1 MGKNRNVRID
11 RVVEIGER
19 CYIGTRSVICSGVIA
34 DAIVIGANTTVS
46 KSLNNRG
53 FMLIKHYVIYLLM
66 LMNLS
71 KKLEELNCRVDKN
84 V

>member
-11 RVVEIGER
+11 GAVEIGER
-19 CYIGTRSVICSGVIA
+19 CYIGARSVICSRVIA
-34 DAIVIGANTTVS
+34 DAIVIGANTIVS
-46 KSLNNRG
+46 KSLNNWG

-71 KKLEELNCRVDKN
+71 KN
-84 V
+84 